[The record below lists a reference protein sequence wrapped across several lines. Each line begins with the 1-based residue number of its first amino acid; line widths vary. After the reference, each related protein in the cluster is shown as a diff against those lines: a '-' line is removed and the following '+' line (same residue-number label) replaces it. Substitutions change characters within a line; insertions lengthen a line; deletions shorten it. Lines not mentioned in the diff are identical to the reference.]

1 MMVIAKNTESQLL
14 QELQKIKKST
24 NGSKR
29 CFHLAFS
36 QSDMPSQTVFE
47 HFIKLLQEVP
57 NAYLAQVYL
66 CEDNDIFILMEG
78 FMQRQFMEFLL
89 KLSEAMNTEEIIGL
103 AKIFEINREW
113 AALEEICSAKIIL
126 IEKQNQERAD
136 ALRDENHQKMLRDM
150 MAGLD
155 KDKIASLK
163 ARRLEHSVPVILIVD
178 DDQLS
183 RTLAGNVLREDY
195 NPHFAR
201 NGQEALKEFVAS
213 APEVVFLDIG
223 MPDISGHEVLDCI
236 FQIDPGAYVIMF
248 SGRKDKA
255 NMLRAFKSGAQG
267 FLGKPFTR
275 EKLYQH
281 VSKSHLIPQQKTP
294 PEKRQA

>member
-1 MMVIAKNTESQLL
+1 MMVIAKNTEPQLL
-14 QELQKIKKST
+14 QELCKPQWK
-24 NGSKR
+24 NFGCKR
-29 CFHLAFS
+29 CFYLEFS
-36 QSDMPSQTVFE
+36 RSDMSGQNIFD
-47 HFIKLLQEVP
+47 HFIKALQEVP
-57 NAYLAQVYL
+57 NSYLAQVYI
-66 CEDNDIFILMEG
+66 CQDNDIFILMEG
-78 FMQRQFMEFLL
+78 FMQRQFMDFLD
-89 KLSEAMNTEEIIGL
+89 KLAEATDNADITGL
-103 AKIFEINREW
+103 AKIFEIKRDW
-113 AALEEICSAKIIL
+113 AALEEICSAKIAL
-126 IEKQNQERAD
+126 IERQNQEREE
-136 ALRDENHQKMLRDM
+136 ALQSARHQKMLGDL

-155 KDKIASLK
+155 QDKIASLK
-163 ARRLEHSVPVILIVD
+163 ARRLEHTVPAILIVD

-195 NPHFAR
+195 NPHFAK
-201 NGQEALKEFVAS
+201 NGHEALREFVET

-223 MPDISGHEVLDCI
+223 MPDISGHDVLDCI
-236 FQIDPGAYVIMF
+236 FEIDPDAYVIMF

-281 VSKSHLIPQQKTP
+281 VRKSHLIPQQKHP